1 MPTNISFVTT
11 SYFKCSCKY
20 IISYFSCL
28 LIFIGLIILVIV
40 TVPDNMLNANV
51 IRFAFIC
58 SSFFMSIIF
67 SRIMCICLLKEEEEE
82 IKRLNVNTDT
92 DETIWYH

>member
-1 MPTNISFVTT
+1 MPMRLAFVTEP
-11 SYFKCSCKY
+11 YFKCSCKY

-28 LIFIGLIILVIV
+28 LFFIGLVILVIV
-40 TVPDNMLNANV
+40 TVPDYMLNATV

-58 SSFFMSIIF
+58 SSFFLSILF

-82 IKRLNVNTDT
+82 EEVLNVNQ
-92 DETIWYH
+92 ETGQIIWYN